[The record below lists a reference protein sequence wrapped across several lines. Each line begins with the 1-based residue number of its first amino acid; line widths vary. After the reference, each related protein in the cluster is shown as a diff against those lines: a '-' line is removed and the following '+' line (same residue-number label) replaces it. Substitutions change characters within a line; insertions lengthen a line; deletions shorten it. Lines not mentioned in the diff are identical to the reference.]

1 MSAMLFLSSTENLNF
16 TEICQKKP
24 LFEQLKNQVLVN
36 SIFLTPYWKKI
47 HPYLA
52 PVNIWRPLTLNYY
65 SEVLDQNHFS
75 WARQQTPCVQC
86 SDYPS
91 MHTAEVINP
100 IKYRKSQILPRTL
113 TNQDEHHNMGN
124 PLLSNAQKSLLVA
137 RCRGFGLQ
145 GEGFHV
151 VDGRNC

>member
-100 IKYRKSQILPRTL
+100 IKYHKFCQELLPIRMNTTIWVTL
-113 TNQDEHHNMGN
+113 CSRMPRN
-124 PLLSNAQKSLLVA
+124 LCLSPGAADSDSKVRDLT
-137 RCRGFGLQ
+137 
-145 GEGFHV
+145 
-151 VDGRNC
+151 